1 MAENPSNSPSAGE
14 PHTPIRSLNLV
25 QSEESD
31 DIKEQGTCVED
42 LENIKITYNI
52 DATTLPS
59 TKGPASDCG
68 GLSSTA
74 EAGPA
79 LSMIG
84 REGFEQPNED
94 EELDNVDEAERPTF
108 IFSVDAFARK
118 AWLQKWKI
126 SAGHLQRADSVDQCK
141 ALPDC
146 TGIVGHLKDIVDP
159 DAEFSKSAVLNR
171 AVSMDLHK
179 SGGCSGIW
187 DIDFDL
193 LLKATSVQTSSTS
206 NHFPLSLVSG
216 LHISKLILSMIEAWD
231 RLKETDHGLSRE
243 EVCDIEEAINLISS
257 TYPAR
262 LRNGSKFDA
271 PKSLRGL
278 APKDAFDLV
287 LLAQSMA
294 SGSRE
299 ANVIPKTAAQTLK
312 GFVEILDKLP
322 REQRNVNGLLETFKR
337 LTGNYGIDKTN
348 VQYLKAILDASKGH
362 VSRKVLDEILVH
374 ESRLKLFEKKSNLL
388 STAFSW
394 PVLGVIFRHNWFR
407 SLNSK
412 DFDLNQKGVGMIT
425 YVNSFF
431 EPGKP
436 PGMDGH
442 RMIGEESLLRDD
454 DGRPY
459 TYDSLRE
466 EMLGVVAEAIAMS
479 SASRR
484 SRQQKMVNRR
494 DVLHMKFTV
503 VVWYIFRAHPSYYE
517 AVEKIPSASAIRL
530 HRSYFTR
537 ASAVEVVFS
546 TFGISFAEGLQCDAC
561 NNPTFEGL
569 NPSEVIMGPKNVMR
583 AIAAMKDEEQRKK
596 EKLQE
601 EEEEAQRKVKLAK
614 IEEAERQRQEADKE
628 LEKMRIEQT
637 NLNLSKFALIQ
648 TQAVRLATEALR
660 ESQKK
665 CIAYKSQ
672 VESDLTDAANEML
685 DNRVTILD
693 YTGSNAKHDESLP
706 APAGVPL
713 SAGCAST
720 PMTSLSGGWV
730 EKAAPF
736 MRAVLQGRPPD
747 VIYIDLVDDRF
758 GNGPEHARCTIPC
771 RDRGES
777 ETIEYFVREVLEQ
790 AGTANPQ
797 KATVLLRV
805 QMSEQ
810 CSGLQMSS
818 GINLLGAFASKKV
831 RENDIPVVPSDSKSE
846 GPCSAPTSSSPWS
859 DDEADNPDGLDSA
872 PEEGE
877 QVPLGKRVVYRRR
890 PYWNIGSVE
899 LSLKEQY
906 EAACLERETKHKRK
920 SRASVA
926 SRRSSISSSRT
937 VKLPALVQ
945 ETIFVI
951 ERTVKRPGPEG
962 SKRPLESCTRQAF
975 RERYYR
981 DDEQKS
987 VIVAE
992 KVDPLSKRTS
1002 DLSIETLTDLFT
1014 TAGLQKNGT
1023 AIIMAPGSCNC
1034 NSILSVIGCIG
1045 AKAILPMKLTSL
1057 SDYPQLHDKLFTSI
1071 RQGIR
1076 ERTFTPCQK
1085 MPIRPVSET
1094 LSYVLGAKRQQIR
1107 LCEDR
1112 EMTAEEEANFEC
1124 NVLDVSRIIAPINYV
1139 TEYHFPAWREDP
1151 LEAVNAKLRSI
1162 TCDDSVRTSTIA
1174 MFKEN
1179 VDVVELIAAKCGL
1192 QIAEVCNPLPGVAEP
1207 SISADSTDEQKKA
1220 RSFKTRE
1227 GFPPD
1232 SWNNGDAPA

>member
-1 MAENPSNSPSAGE
+1 MQLL
-14 PHTPIRSLNLV
+14 SLRRR
-25 QSEESD
+25 
-31 DIKEQGTCVED
+31 
-42 LENIKITYNI
+42 
-52 DATTLPS
+52 
-59 TKGPASDCG
+59 GPASDCG

-159 DAEFSKSAVLNR
+159 DAEFSKMVFGTS
-171 AVSMDLHK
+171 
-179 SGGCSGIW
+179 I
-187 DIDFDL
+187 FDL

-362 VSRKVLDEILVH
+362 
-374 ESRLKLFEKKSNLL
+374 
-388 STAFSW
+388 
-394 PVLGVIFRHNWFR
+394 
-407 SLNSK
+407 
-412 DFDLNQKGVGMIT
+412 
-425 YVNSFF
+425 
-431 EPGKP
+431 
-436 PGMDGH
+436 
-442 RMIGEESLLRDD
+442 
-454 DGRPY
+454 
-459 TYDSLRE
+459 
-466 EMLGVVAEAIAMS
+466 
-479 SASRR
+479 
-484 SRQQKMVNRR
+484 
-494 DVLHMKFTV
+494 
-503 VVWYIFRAHPSYYE
+503 
-517 AVEKIPSASAIRL
+517 
-530 HRSYFTR
+530 
-537 ASAVEVVFS
+537 
-546 TFGISFAEGLQCDAC
+546 
-561 NNPTFEGL
+561 
-569 NPSEVIMGPKNVMR
+569 
-583 AIAAMKDEEQRKK
+583 
-596 EKLQE
+596 
-601 EEEEAQRKVKLAK
+601 
-614 IEEAERQRQEADKE
+614 EADKE

-992 KVDPLSKRTS
+992 KVDPLSK
-1002 DLSIETLTDLFT
+1002 E
-1014 TAGLQKNGT
+1014 
-1023 AIIMAPGSCNC
+1023 P
-1034 NSILSVIGCIG
+1034 
-1045 AKAILPMKLTSL
+1045 
-1057 SDYPQLHDKLFTSI
+1057 
-1071 RQGIR
+1071 
-1076 ERTFTPCQK
+1076 
-1085 MPIRPVSET
+1085 PISRSRP
-1094 LSYVLGAKRQQIR
+1094 
-1107 LCEDR
+1107 
-1112 EMTAEEEANFEC
+1112 
-1124 NVLDVSRIIAPINYV
+1124 
-1139 TEYHFPAWREDP
+1139 
-1151 LEAVNAKLRSI
+1151 
-1162 TCDDSVRTSTIA
+1162 
-1174 MFKEN
+1174 
-1179 VDVVELIAAKCGL
+1179 
-1192 QIAEVCNPLPGVAEP
+1192 
-1207 SISADSTDEQKKA
+1207 
-1220 RSFKTRE
+1220 
-1227 GFPPD
+1227 
-1232 SWNNGDAPA
+1232 

>member
-1 MAENPSNSPSAGE
+1 
-14 PHTPIRSLNLV
+14 
-25 QSEESD
+25 
-31 DIKEQGTCVED
+31 
-42 LENIKITYNI
+42 
-52 DATTLPS
+52 
-59 TKGPASDCG
+59 
-68 GLSSTA
+68 
-74 EAGPA
+74 
-79 LSMIG
+79 
-84 REGFEQPNED
+84 
-94 EELDNVDEAERPTF
+94 
-108 IFSVDAFARK
+108 
-118 AWLQKWKI
+118 
-126 SAGHLQRADSVDQCK
+126 
-141 ALPDC
+141 
-146 TGIVGHLKDIVDP
+146 
-159 DAEFSKSAVLNR
+159 
-171 AVSMDLHK
+171 
-179 SGGCSGIW
+179 
-187 DIDFDL
+187 
-193 LLKATSVQTSSTS
+193 
-206 NHFPLSLVSG
+206 
-216 LHISKLILSMIEAWD
+216 
-231 RLKETDHGLSRE
+231 
-243 EVCDIEEAINLISS
+243 
-257 TYPAR
+257 
-262 LRNGSKFDA
+262 
-271 PKSLRGL
+271 
-278 APKDAFDLV
+278 
-287 LLAQSMA
+287 MA

-859 DDEADNPDGLDSA
+859 DDEADNPDGPRLCS
-872 PEEGE
+872 
-877 QVPLGKRVVYRRR
+877 RRR
-890 PYWNIGSVE
+890 RTGS
-899 LSLKEQY
+899 
-906 EAACLERETKHKRK
+906 AW
-920 SRASVA
+920 
-926 SRRSSISSSRT
+926 T